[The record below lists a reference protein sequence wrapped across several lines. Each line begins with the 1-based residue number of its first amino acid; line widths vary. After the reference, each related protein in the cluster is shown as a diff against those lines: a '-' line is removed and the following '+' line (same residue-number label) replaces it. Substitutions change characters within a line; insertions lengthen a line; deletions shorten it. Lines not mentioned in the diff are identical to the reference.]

1 MKGSAEVTS
10 GRVHT
15 TKSEP
20 WLNKSEVTNKA
31 LQSANVDMVLVVL
44 TVRGKK
50 KCCQY
55 RTFHNSVNEEPVVVV

>member
-15 TKSEP
+15 TKSEL

-50 KCCQY
+50 K
-55 RTFHNSVNEEPVVVV
+55 NAVNTGHFIIQ